1 MLDNRVLY
9 MLSYLENAGASF
21 RNIFNFLYT
30 MSLRASAS
38 LPTPHHPFVTRGLIC
53 SAAQFSPTVPALGA
67 PAPRHPELPSPEFR
81 GLETALSWARASAPS
96 AAGSRASASK
106 VTLQR
111 KHGKMVPPAVA
122 RGSGTHVT
130 WPLVGGRGCIPHT
143 APTASPELGG
153 LPLQKKTK
161 WHRLPHEEGHLST
174 GCVGKPCG
182 SFISLPLCSAG
193 GRAAVPGGG
202 GVAAPLPKA
211 RAAPQ
216 QPVRK
221 EREKTTVPVCA
232 PDCLCGAVPSPAEA
246 SSTPHP
252 TPTAA
257 PHDTQESPPL
267 ALEFHSAAVWGPE
280 AQAAV
285 LSGRGW
291 GRPALPGTLAAEWP
305 PRAGLPAHT
314 AHKWVPD
321 PQPPTGSAPRPVCAP
336 ERVPAA
342 VGLRGRTL
350 GKRLSVVFLLSVWF
364 WGNFSI
370 FRTESV

>member
-174 GCVGKPCG
+174 ACVGKPCG

-193 GRAAVPGGG
+193 GRAAVPGGAG
-202 GVAAPLPKA
+202 GWRPPCPRLGLPHSSLSGK
-211 RAAPQ
+211 
-216 QPVRK
+216 
-221 EREKTTVPVCA
+221 REKRRLSPCVPLTVCV
-232 PDCLCGAVPSPAEA
+232 VPSPPPPRPA
-246 SSTPHP
+246 PPP
-252 TPTAA
+252 TPL
-257 PHDTQESPPL
+257 PL
-267 ALEFHSAAVWGPE
+267 QPLTTPRKVHP
-280 AQAAV
+280 
-285 LSGRGW
+285 
-291 GRPALPGTLAAEWP
+291 LP
-305 PRAGLPAHT
+305 
-314 AHKWVPD
+314 
-321 PQPPTGSAPRPVCAP
+321 
-336 ERVPAA
+336 
-342 VGLRGRTL
+342 
-350 GKRLSVVFLLSVWF
+350 
-364 WGNFSI
+364 
-370 FRTESV
+370 

>member
-1 MLDNRVLY
+1 MCVCTPVWKTLPGSGSSPFPGGTWLLDNRVLY

-182 SFISLPLCSAG
+182 S
-193 GRAAVPGGG
+193 
-202 GVAAPLPKA
+202 
-211 RAAPQ
+211 
-216 QPVRK
+216 
-221 EREKTTVPVCA
+221 
-232 PDCLCGAVPSPAEA
+232 
-246 SSTPHP
+246 
-252 TPTAA
+252 
-257 PHDTQESPPL
+257 
-267 ALEFHSAAVWGPE
+267 
-280 AQAAV
+280 
-285 LSGRGW
+285 
-291 GRPALPGTLAAEWP
+291 
-305 PRAGLPAHT
+305 
-314 AHKWVPD
+314 
-321 PQPPTGSAPRPVCAP
+321 
-336 ERVPAA
+336 
-342 VGLRGRTL
+342 
-350 GKRLSVVFLLSVWF
+350 
-364 WGNFSI
+364 
-370 FRTESV
+370 